1 MKGLSRQIAMACTTV
16 LALSGEVSAQ
26 VTGSTTT
33 SPTTAEGTARIDVPP
48 SGSCMPI
55 GLTTSGEMVFPIQ
68 CKEFIEQYKALDQ
81 KPAVRDE
88 DKPISKQSV
97 SKQSELP
104 QNAST
109 RPDVA
114 PANRPLAKPA
124 EREAREGA
132 PGCRQFRS
140 YDPATATYTTYD
152 GKRHPCR

>member
-1 MKGLSRQIAMACTTV
+1 MKGLSRQTAMACTTV

-33 SPTTAEGTARIDVPP
+33 SPPSAEGAARIDVPP

-55 GLTTSGEMVFPIQ
+55 GLTASGEMVFPIQ

-81 KPAVRDE
+81 KSSIRDE

-109 RPDVA
+109 RPDVT
-114 PANRPLAKPA
+114 PANRPLMKP
-124 EREAREGA
+124 ELEAREGV
-132 PGCRQFRS
+132 PGCKQFRS
-140 YDPATATYTTYD
+140 YNPATATYTTYD